1 MPRLLLSL
9 VACLAIAH
17 GVSAELKVYPP
28 TIALAGK
35 HDSSAFVVVD
45 EEGGRTVADLTAKAK
60 FAIADPKV
68 AKHDGVRVV
77 PLADGETTITATV
90 NGQSAS
96 AKLVVTGT
104 AKPTAWSFRHHVEPV
119 LTRAGCNSG
128 ACHGALAG
136 KGGLKLSLRG
146 YDPDSDHFVLTRQAL
161 ARRIDGSEPENSLLL
176 KKAAKLMPHGGGERL
191 PEGSADYN
199 VMLGWIRAGAPG
211 PASTDATLAGLELF
225 PKAAILKPKDALRLV
240 AIAKYSDGTTRDVTH
255 WCKFSSSDD
264 LVAGADEH
272 GAIAVNGHGE
282 AAITANFGTSLATV
296 TITSPFAN
304 AVDDAVFA
312 KSPRN
317 NLIDEHVLAKLK
329 LLRLPPSDQC
339 SDSEFIRRV
348 FLDTCGLLPKPE
360 EVDAFLKDTRP
371 DKRAKLIEA
380 LLERSE
386 FVDYWTFK
394 WSDLLLVSSRK
405 LPAPAM
411 WAFYRH
417 IRQGVADNKPWDR
430 FAREIVTAS
439 GSTLANGAANYFVLH
454 KDTTDLVESTTVTF
468 LGTSINCCRCHNHP
482 LEKWTQDQYWAMA
495 NLFGR
500 VGLKNGDRNGEV
512 FVQGLPTGDAL
523 HLRRGEPMP
532 PTPLDGKALSLDDPT
547 DRREHFAD
555 WLVSP
560 ANPYFAKAI
569 VNRVWKNYFGRGLV
583 EAEDDLRASNPPS
596 NRELFDAVTKDFVE
610 KKFDVKHL
618 MRTILN
624 SAAYQRTSKP
634 NAMNAADDRYYSRYL
649 VRRLNAEVLLDAY
662 SDVSGVPTAFNK
674 LSLGPTGGERAEG
687 SFPAG
692 TRAMQLPDSLLIS
705 RFLDAF
711 GRADRLQ
718 VCSCERTVDSSVTQ
732 ALHLNNGVT
741 LNDKLRDPKSRVAAW
756 LTEKATDD
764 DAVNRLY
771 KLALAREPTAA
782 ERAKLVPLL
791 AEAKTPAERREALED
806 LFWAVLTSREFLF
819 NR

>member
-1 MPRLLLSL
+1 MPRISSLFVLLLGAG
-9 VACLAIAH
+9 VAC
-17 GVSAELKVYPP
+17 AELKLYPP

-35 HDSSAFVVVD
+35 HDSSALAVV
-45 EEGGRTVADLTAKAK
+45 EERDGRTVAEHTAKAK
-60 FAIADPKV
+60 VVIANPKV
-68 AKHDGVRVV
+68 AKLDGGRIL
-77 PLADGETTITATV
+77 PIADGETVITATV

-119 LTRAGCNSG
+119 LTRSGCNSG

-146 YDPDSDHFVLTRQAL
+146 YDPESDHFVLTRQAL

-191 PEGSADYN
+191 PEGSADYA
-199 VMLGWIRAGAPG
+199 VMLDWIRSGAPG
-211 PASTDATLAGLELF
+211 PSSTDATLAGLEVF
-225 PKAAILKPKDALRLV
+225 PKAALLKPKDALRLV
-240 AIAKYSDGTTRDVTH
+240 AIAKYSDGTTRDVTR
-255 WCKFSSSDD
+255 WCKFSSNDD
-264 LVAGADEH
+264 LVAAADEY
-272 GAIAVNGHGE
+272 GVIAVNGHGE

-296 TITSPFAN
+296 TVTSPFAN

-312 KSPRN
+312 KSSRN

-329 LLRLPPSDQC
+329 LLRLPPSEPC
-339 SDSEFIRRV
+339 SDAEFVRRV
-348 FLDTCGLLPKPE
+348 FLDTCGLLPKPG
-360 EVDAFLKDTRP
+360 EVDAFLKDARP
-371 DKRAKLIEA
+371 DKRAKLIDA
-380 LLERSE
+380 LLDRPE
-386 FVDYWTFK
+386 FVDYWSFK

-439 GSTLANGAANYFVLH
+439 GSTLANGAANYFVIH

-468 LGTSINCCRCHNHP
+468 LGTNINCCRCHNHP

-500 VGLKNGDRNGEV
+500 VGLKNGDRAGEV

-523 HLRRGEPMP
+523 HQRRGEPMP
-532 PTPLDGKALSLDDPT
+532 PTPLDGKPLALGDPL

-569 VNRVWKNYFGRGLV
+569 VNRIWKNYFGRGLV
-583 EAEDDLRASNPPS
+583 EAEDDLRESNPPS
-596 NRELFDAVTKDFVE
+596 NRELFDAVTKDFVDH
-610 KKFDVKHL
+610 KFDVKHL

-624 SAAYQRTSKP
+624 SAAYQRSSKP

-649 VRRLNAEVLLDAY
+649 VRRLNAEILLDAY

-692 TRAMQLPDSLLIS
+692 TRAMQLPDSLLVS

-718 VCSCERTVDSSVTQ
+718 VCSCERTTDSS
-732 ALHLNNGVT
+732 
-741 LNDKLRDPKSRVAAW
+741 
-756 LTEKATDD
+756 
-764 DAVNRLY
+764 
-771 KLALAREPTAA
+771 
-782 ERAKLVPLL
+782 
-791 AEAKTPAERREALED
+791 
-806 LFWAVLTSREFLF
+806 
-819 NR
+819 

>member
-1 MPRLLLSL
+1 MPRILLSFL
-9 VACLAIAH
+9 ACLSIAH
-17 GVSAELKVYPP
+17 GATAELKIYPP
-28 TIALAGK
+28 AIALAGK
-35 HDSSAFVVVD
+35 HDSSALAVV
-45 EEGGRTVADLTAKAK
+45 EERDGRTVAEQTAKAK
-60 FAIADPKV
+60 LAIGNPKV
-68 AKHDGVRVV
+68 AKLDGGRIL

-119 LTRAGCNSG
+119 LTRSGCNSG

-146 YDPDSDHFVLTRQAL
+146 YDPESDHFVLTRQAL
-161 ARRIDGSEPENSLLL
+161 ARRIDGSEPENSLLV

-191 PEGSADYN
+191 PEGSADFN
-199 VMLGWIRAGAPG
+199 LMLDWIRAGAPG
-211 PASTDATLAGLELF
+211 PSSTDATLAGLEVF
-225 PKAAILKPKDALRLV
+225 PKASLLKPKDALRLV
-240 AIAKYSDGTTRDVTH
+240 AIAKYSDGTTRDVTR

-264 LVAGADEH
+264 LVAAADEH
-272 GAIAVNGHGE
+272 GVIAVNGHGE

-296 TITSPFAN
+296 TVTSPFGN
-304 AVDDAVFA
+304 TVDETVFT

-329 LLRLPPSDQC
+329 LLRLPPSEAC
-339 SDSEFIRRV
+339 SDSEFVRRA
-348 FLDTCGLLPKPE
+348 FLDTCGLLPKPG
-360 EVDAFLKDTRP
+360 EVDAFLKDSRP
-371 DKRAKLIEA
+371 DKRAKLIDA
-380 LLERSE
+380 LLDRPE

-439 GSTLANGAANYFVLH
+439 GSTLANGAANYFVIH

-468 LGTSINCCRCHNHP
+468 LGTNINCCRCHNHP

-500 VGLKNGDRNGEV
+500 VGLKNGDRAGEV

-532 PTPLDGKALSLDDPT
+532 PTPLDGKALALDAPG

-596 NRELFDAVTKDFVE
+596 NRELFDAVTKDFIQN
-610 KKFDVKHL
+610 KYDVKHL

-624 SAAYQRTSKP
+624 SAAYQRSSKP
-634 NAMNAADDRYYSRYL
+634 NAANAADDRYYSRYL

-756 LTEKATDD
+756 IKEKTA
-764 DAVNRLY
+764 DAEIVSQLY
-771 KLALAREPTAA
+771 KLALSREPTAA
-782 ERAKLVPLL
+782 ERAKLLPLL
-791 AEAKTPAERREALED
+791 AEAKTEAERREAVED
-806 LFWAVLTSREFLF
+806 LMWAVLTSREFLF

>member
-1 MPRLLLSL
+1 MPRVLLSL
-9 VACLAIAH
+9 FACLAIAT
-17 GVSAELKVYPP
+17 GASAELKIHPA

-35 HDSSAFVVVD
+35 DDAAQLLVVD
-45 EEGGRTVADLTAKAK
+45 ERDGRTIADLTAKAT
-60 FAIADPKV
+60 FAFSNSKV
-68 AKHDGVRVV
+68 AKIDAAMIS

-90 NGQSAS
+90 NGQTA
-96 AKLVVTGT
+96 T
-104 AKPTAWSFRHHVEPV
+104 AKVAVSGMTKPAAWSFRHHVEPV

-146 YDPDSDHFVLTRQAL
+146 YDPDSDYFVLTRQAL
-161 ARRIDGSEPENSLLL
+161 ARRIDQTTPEESLVL
-176 KKAAKLMPHGGGERL
+176 KKAAKLMSHGGGERL
-191 PEGSADYN
+191 PEGSVHHSIVLN
-199 VMLGWIRAGAPG
+199 WIRAGAPG
-211 PASTDATLAGLELF
+211 PTETDATLNAIEVF
-225 PKAAILKPKDALRLV
+225 PKAALAKPQDALRLV
-240 AIAKYSDGTTRDVTH
+240 VFAKYSDGSTRDVTR

-264 LVAGADEH
+264 LVAAADEH
-272 GAIAVNGHGE
+272 GAIQVNGHGE
-282 AAITANFGTSLATV
+282 AAITANFGTRLTTMTV
-296 TITSPFAN
+296 TSPFAN
-304 AVDDAVFA
+304 PVDDAVFA
-312 KSPRN
+312 KSLRN

-329 LLRLPPSDQC
+329 LLRLPPSEQC
-339 SDSEFIRRV
+339 SDAEFARRV
-348 FLDTCGLLPKPE
+348 FLDTCGILPKPE
-360 EVDAFLKDTRP
+360 EVEAFLKDTRA
-371 DKRAKLIEA
+371 DKRAKLIDT
-380 LLERSE
+380 LLERPE

-394 WSDLLLVSSRK
+394 WSDLMLVSSRK

-439 GSTLANGAANYFVLH
+439 GSSLANGAANYYVIH

-500 VGLKNGDRNGEV
+500 VGLKNGDRAGEV

-532 PTPLDGKALSLDDPT
+532 PTPLDGKALALDAPG

-560 ANPYFAKAI
+560 ANPYFAKAL

-583 EAEDDLRASNPPS
+583 EAEDDMRESNPPS
-596 NRELFDAVTKDFVE
+596 NRELFDAVTKDFVQNR
-610 KKFDVKHL
+610 FDVKHL
-618 MRTILN
+618 TRTILN
-624 SAAYQRTSKP
+624 SAAYQRSSKP
-634 NAMNAADDRYYSRYL
+634 LAANAADDRYYSRYL
-649 VRRLNAEVLLDAY
+649 LRRLNAEVLLDAY

-741 LNDKLRDPKSRVAAW
+741 LNDKLRDPNSRVAHW
-756 LTEKATDD
+756 LKEKTP
-764 DAVNRLY
+764 DAEIVSRLY
-771 KLALAREPTAA
+771 QLALTREPTAT
-782 ERAKLVPLL
+782 ERAKLVALL
-791 AEAKTPAERREALED
+791 AEAKTEAERREAIED
-806 LFWAVLTSREFLF
+806 LVWAVLTSREFLF

>member
-1 MPRLLLSL
+1 MPRISSLFVLLLGAG
-9 VACLAIAH
+9 VA
-17 GVSAELKVYPP
+17 SAELKVYPP
-28 TIALAGK
+28 AIALAGK
-35 HDSSAFVVVD
+35 HDSSALTVV
-45 EEGGRTVADLTAKAK
+45 EERDGRTVAEHTAKAK
-60 FAIADPKV
+60 LVIANPKV
-68 AKHDGVRVV
+68 AKLDGGRIL

-176 KKAAKLMPHGGGERL
+176 KKGAKLMPHGGGERL

-199 VMLGWIRAGAPG
+199 VMLDWIRSGAPG
-211 PASTDATLAGLELF
+211 PSSTDATLAGLEVF
-225 PKAAILKPKDALRLV
+225 PKAALLKPKDTLRLV
-240 AIAKYSDGTTRDVTH
+240 AIAKYSDGTTRDVTR

-272 GAIAVNGHGE
+272 GTVTVNGHGE
-282 AAITANFGTSLATV
+282 AAITANFGTSLTTMTV
-296 TITSPFAN
+296 TSPFAN
-304 AVDDAVFA
+304 PVDETVFA

-329 LLRLPPSDQC
+329 LLRLPPSEAC
-339 SDSEFIRRV
+339 SDTEFVRRA
-348 FLDTCGLLPKPE
+348 FLDTCGLLPKPG
-360 EVDAFLKDTRP
+360 EVDAFLRDARP
-371 DKRAKLIEA
+371 DKRAKLIDA
-380 LLERSE
+380 LLDRPE
-386 FVDYWTFK
+386 FVDYWAFK

-439 GSTLANGAANYFVLH
+439 GSTLANGAANYFVIH

-468 LGTSINCCRCHNHP
+468 LGTNINCCRCHNHP

-500 VGLKNGDRNGEV
+500 IGLKNGDRAGEV

-523 HLRRGEPMP
+523 HQRRGEPMP
-532 PTPLDGKALSLDDPT
+532 PTPLDGTALALDSPI

-560 ANPYFAKAI
+560 ANPYFAKAL

-596 NRELFDAVTKDFVE
+596 NRELFDAVTKDFVQN
-610 KKFDVKHL
+610 KYDVKHL

-624 SAAYQRTSKP
+624 SAAYQRSSKP
-634 NAMNAADDRYYSRYL
+634 NAANAADDRYYSRYL
-649 VRRLNAEVLLDAY
+649 VRRLSAEVLLDAY

-756 LTEKATDD
+756 LTAKAP
-764 DAVNRLY
+764 DAEIVTGLY
-771 KLALAREPTAA
+771 KLALSREPTAA

-791 AEAKTPAERREALED
+791 AEAKTPAERREAVED
-806 LFWAVLTSREFLF
+806 LMWAVLTSREFLF

>member
-9 VACLAIAH
+9 VVCLAVAH
-17 GVSAELKVYPP
+17 GASAELKIYPAAV
-28 TIALAGK
+28 ALAGK
-35 HDSSAFVVVD
+35 DDAAQLLVVD
-45 EEGGRTVADLTAKAK
+45 ERDGRAVADLTAKAT
-60 FAIADPKV
+60 FAFSNAKV
-68 AKHDGVRVV
+68 AKVDAAMLA
-77 PLADGETTITATV
+77 PLADGETTVTATV
-90 NGQSAS
+90 NGQTA
-96 AKLVVTGT
+96 T
-104 AKPTAWSFRHHVEPV
+104 AKVVVLGTSKPAAWSFRHHVEPV

-146 YDPDSDHFVLTRQAL
+146 YDPDADHFVLTRQAL
-161 ARRIDGSEPENSLLL
+161 ARRIDQTEPENSLVL
-176 KKAAKLMPHGGGERL
+176 KKGAKLMPHGGGERL
-191 PEGSADYN
+191 PEGSVHHAIVLN
-199 VMLGWIRAGAPG
+199 WIRAGSPG
-211 PASTDATLAGLELF
+211 PMETDAALDAIEVF
-225 PKAAILKPKDALRLV
+225 PKAALLKPKDEIRIAV
-240 AIAKYSDGTTRDVTH
+240 IAKYSDGSTRDVTR
-255 WCKFSSSDD
+255 WCKFSSSED

-272 GAIAVNGHGE
+272 GAIKVNGHGE
-282 AAITANFGTSLATV
+282 AAITANFGTRLATMTV
-296 TITSPFAN
+296 TSPFAN
-304 AVDDAVFA
+304 PVDDAVFA

-329 LLRLPPSDQC
+329 LLHLPPSEQC
-339 SDSEFIRRV
+339 SDAEFARRA
-348 FLDTCGLLPKPE
+348 FLDTCGILPKPE
-360 EVDAFLKDTRP
+360 EVEAFLKDPRP
-371 DKRAKLIEA
+371 DRRAKLIDA
-380 LLERSE
+380 LLERPE

-417 IRQGVADNKPWDR
+417 VRQGVADNKPWDA

-439 GSTLANGAANYFVLH
+439 GSSLANGAANYFVIH
-454 KDTTDLVESTTVTF
+454 KDTTDLVESTAVTF
-468 LGTSINCCRCHNHP
+468 LGMSINCCRCHNHP
-482 LEKWTQDQYWAMA
+482 LEKWTQDQYWATA

-500 VGLKNGDRNGEV
+500 VGLKNGDRAGEV

-523 HLRRGEPMP
+523 HLRRGTAMAPAA
-532 PTPLDGKALSLDDPT
+532 LDALPAVEESKL
-547 DRREHFAD
+547 DRRELFANWMTARD
-555 WLVSP
+555 
-560 ANPYFAKAI
+560 NPYFAKAL
-569 VNRVWKNYFGRGLV
+569 VNRVWKNFLGRGLV
-583 EAEDDLRASNPPS
+583 EAEDDMRESNPPS
-596 NRELFDAVTKDFVE
+596 NRELFDALTKDFVE

-624 SAAYQRTSKP
+624 SAAYQRSSKP
-634 NAMNAADDRYYSRYL
+634 LASNAADDRFYSRYL

-662 SDVSGVPTAFNK
+662 SDVTGVPTAFNK

-741 LNDKLRDPKSRVAAW
+741 LNDKLRDPKSRVAMW
-756 LTEKATDD
+756 IKEKAS
-764 DAVNRLY
+764 DAEIVSRLY
-771 KLALAREPTAA
+771 KLALTREPTAA
-782 ERAKLVPLL
+782 ERAKLVALL
-791 AEAKTPAERREALED
+791 AEAKTEAERREAVED
-806 LFWAVLTSREFLF
+806 LAWAVLTSQEFLF

>member
-1 MPRLLLSL
+1 MVRYLSL
-9 VACLAIAH
+9 CLTLIVCGRA
-17 GVSAELKVYPP
+17 SAELKVYPP

-35 HDSSAFVVVD
+35 HDTSALVVVD
-45 EEGGRTVADLTAKAK
+45 EQAGRTVADLTAKAT
-60 FAIADPKV
+60 FAIANPKI
-68 AKHDGVRVV
+68 AKFDGGRVV

-146 YDPDSDHFVLTRQAL
+146 YDPESDHFVLTRQTL

-191 PEGSADYN
+191 LEGSADHAA
-199 VMLGWIRAGAPG
+199 MLDWIRAGAPG
-211 PASTDATLAGLELF
+211 PTATDATLAGLELF
-225 PKAAILKPKDALRLV
+225 PKAALLKPKDALRLV
-240 AIAKYSDGTTRDVTH
+240 AIANYSDGTTRDVTR

-272 GAIAVNGHGE
+272 GAIQVNGHGE

-312 KSPRN
+312 KSPKH

-329 LLRLPPSDQC
+329 LLRLPPSESC
-339 SDSEFIRRV
+339 SDSEFVRRA

-360 EVDAFLKDTRP
+360 EVDAFLKDARP
-371 DKRAKLIEA
+371 DKRAKLIDA
-380 LLERSE
+380 LLERPE

-394 WSDLLLVSSRK
+394 WSDLMLVSSRK

-439 GSTLANGAANYFVLH
+439 GSTLTNGAANYFVLH

-482 LEKWTQDQYWAMA
+482 LEKWTQDQYWSMA

-532 PTPLDGKALSLDDPT
+532 PTPLDGTALALDSPI

-560 ANPYFAKAI
+560 TNPYFAKAL

-583 EAEDDLRASNPPS
+583 EAEDDMRESNPPS
-596 NRELFDAVTKDFVE
+596 NRELFDAVTKDFVQNR
-610 KKFDVKHL
+610 FDVKHL

-624 SAAYQRTSKP
+624 SAAYQRSSKP
-634 NAMNAADDRYYSRYL
+634 LAANAADDRYYSRYL
-649 VRRLNAEVLLDAY
+649 LRRLNAEVLLDAY

-741 LNDKLRDPKSRVAAW
+741 LNDKLRDPKSRVAQW
-756 LTEKATDD
+756 LKEKTP
-764 DAVNRLY
+764 DAEIVSRLY
-771 KLALAREPTAA
+771 QLALTREPTAA
-782 ERAKLVPLL
+782 ERTKLVALL
-791 AEAKTPAERREALED
+791 AEAKTEAERREAIED
-806 LFWAVLTSREFLF
+806 LMWAVLTSREFLF